1 VIPALVLY
9 GAAVLAVGLATAR
22 AASRG
27 RDAYLVGDRR
37 FGPLL
42 SWAALSSTTIGGS
55 TTLVLAA
62 LVGQAGLPGL
72 WLDVAGALGLA
83 ALGLV
88 LAGKVRDTGAV
99 TIAEVI
105 GRFYGPGVR
114 RIAAALVVLAEIVWF
129 ALLAEA
135 TMTVL
140 VAATPWDPTRVLVAT
155 AAVFVAYT
163 LLGGQR
169 AVVGTDLLQFALMAA
184 GLVGIALPLAAA
196 SLSRTG
202 VPPSLLSFPFSTRLG
217 PLDAAALLVLV
228 GLPHLVGSDVW
239 AKLLSARDA
248 RVARR
253 AALGA
258 AVSKLVFGAST
269 ATIALAGVGLGI
281 AGPAPEL
288 YPRTVVA
295 LAGPALAPFLL
306 VAMVATMQSSG
317 DSVLLS
323 ASAATVNDV
332 LPPRFATPAWSR
344 LFVAVWGAAG
354 LLVALVLRDLLE
366 TFRLGYTLFA
376 SGLILPTLAA
386 FAPGLRV
393 PRAAAGAAMLA
404 GGGAALAERFLRLTG
419 LDPVLVGTGVNALV
433 LAAGLG
439 ARRASR

>member
-1 VIPALVLY
+1 MTLALVLY
-9 GAAVLAVGLATAR
+9 AAAVLAVGLATAR

-27 RDAYLVGDRR
+27 RDAYLVADRR

-42 SWAALSSTTIGGS
+42 TWAALSSTAIGGS

-62 LVGQAGLPGL
+62 LVGRAGLPGL

-83 ALGLV
+83 ALGLF
-88 LAGKVRDTGAV
+88 LARRVRETGAV

-105 GRFYGPGVR
+105 GRFYGPAVR
-114 RIAAALVVLAEIVWF
+114 RIAAVLVVLAEIVWF

-140 VAATPWDPTRVLVAT
+140 VAATPWSPTAVLVAT

-169 AVVGTDLLQFALMAA
+169 AVVGTDLLQFGLMAA

-202 VPPSLLSFPFSTRLG
+202 VSAGLLSIPFSSRLG
-217 PLDAAALLVLV
+217 PLDAAAFLVLV
-228 GLPHLVGSDVW
+228 GLPHLVGGDIWS
-239 AKLLSARDA
+239 KLLSARDA
-248 RVARR
+248 GTART

-258 AVSKLVFGAST
+258 AFSKLAFGLST

-281 AGPAPEL
+281 AGPAAEL
-288 YPRTVVA
+288 FPRTVVA
-295 LAGPALAPFLL
+295 LAGPGLAPYLL

-332 LPPRFATPAWSR
+332 LPPRFATPAWGR
-344 LFVAVWGAAG
+344 LFVAVWGTAG
-354 LLVALVLRDLLE
+354 LVVALVLRDLLE

-376 SGLILPTLAA
+376 SGLILPTLVA

-404 GGGAALAERFLRLTG
+404 GGGAAAAERFLRLTG
-419 LDPVLVGTGVNALV
+419 LDPVLVGTGVNALI
-433 LAAGLG
+433 LALGLS
-439 ARRASR
+439 ARRIFR

>member
-9 GAAVLAVGLATAR
+9 GAAVLAVGLATGR
-22 AASRG
+22 AASRS
-27 RDAYLVGDRR
+27 RDAYLVGDRS

-42 SWAALSSTTIGGS
+42 TWAALSSTTIGGS

-62 LVGQAGLPGL
+62 LVGRAGLPGL

-83 ALGLV
+83 ALGLF
-88 LAGKVRDTGAV
+88 LARKVRETGAV

-105 GRFYGPGVR
+105 GRFYGARVR
-114 RIAAALVVLAEIVWF
+114 QIAAVLVVLAEIVWF

-140 VAATPWDPTRVLVAT
+140 VAATPWNPTAVLVST

-202 VPPSLLSFPFSTRLG
+202 VSASLLSLPFSSRLG

-239 AKLLSARDA
+239 SKLLSARDA
-248 RVARR
+248 QAARK

-258 AVSKLVFGAST
+258 SLSKLVFGAST

-281 AGPAPEL
+281 AGPAEEL
-288 YPRTVVA
+288 FPRTVVA
-295 LAGPALAPFLL
+295 LSGPGLAPLLL
-306 VAMVATMQSSG
+306 VAMVATMQSSS

-323 ASAATVNDV
+323 ASAATVNDIF
-332 LPPRFATPAWSR
+332 PPRFATPAWGR
-344 LFVAVWGAAG
+344 LFVGVWGAAG
-354 LLVALVLRDLLE
+354 LLVALALRDLLE

-393 PRAAAGAAMLA
+393 PRAAAGAAMIA
-404 GGGAALAERFLRLTG
+404 GGGAAMAERFLRLTG
-419 LDPVLVGTGVNALV
+419 LDPVLVGTCVNALV
-433 LAAGLG
+433 LAAGLAVG
-439 ARRASR
+439 RASR